1 MTLCLRKGRL
11 TKPQGGHVKRK
22 YDIGFIINPE
32 VAEEDVK
39 RIIDSIVEIVQ
50 KADGVIE
57 NIDEWGRRKLAYPI
71 QRHNEGIYVFINV
84 EVVGSVF
91 IDIERRLKLNEKVMR
106 FVILRLDDKLKKANR
121 LNKKWKR
128 MEKMSKRTVEERDD
142 VVADGLDDDT
152 EADNED

>member
-1 MTLCLRKGRL
+1 M
-11 TKPQGGHVKRK
+11 KRK

-32 VAEEDVK
+32 VVEEDSK
-39 RIIDSIVEIVQ
+39 RIIDSIVEIIV

-57 NIDEWGRRKLAYPI
+57 SIDEWGRRKLAYPI
-71 QRHNEGIYVFINV
+71 QRHNEGIYVFINA

-106 FVILRLDDKLKKANR
+106 FIVLRLDDKLKKANR

-128 MEKMSKRTVEERDD
+128 MEKMSKRTIDERDGI
-142 VVADGLDDDT
+142 VADGIEDDR

>member
-1 MTLCLRKGRL
+1 M
-11 TKPQGGHVKRK
+11 KRK

>member
-1 MTLCLRKGRL
+1 MN
-11 TKPQGGHVKRK
+11 RK

-32 VAEEDVK
+32 VAEEDTK
-39 RIIDSIVEIVQ
+39 RIIDSVVDIVQ
-50 KADGVIE
+50 KANGIVE

-71 QRHNEGIYVFINV
+71 QRHNEGIYVFMNV

-128 MEKMSKRTVEERDD
+128 MEKMSKRTVEDREEI
-142 VVADGLDDDT
+142 VADGNEDDR